1 MTSILIAYG
10 TRYGATASTAA
21 FIADLLRKESFE
33 VNVVNLKEQK
43 NADFTPYD
51 LVIVGT
57 GLQFG
62 RWTGEVEDYIKGNLP
77 ALSQKKVAFF
87 VSSMKTVLER
97 EGKTSNLEADRK
109 MEIDNKL
116 AKLNF
121 NPMSIGF
128 FGGVIDFN
136 KMNPIT
142 RKMSGSMKKRL
153 ENAGF
158 KENAGVYDLR
168 NWEEIESW
176 TKDLAKKV

>member
-1 MTSILIAYG
+1 LTIALIVYG
-10 TRYGATASTAA
+10 TRYGATVSTAA
-21 FIADLLRKESFE
+21 FIADLLQKESFE
-33 VNVVNLKEQK
+33 VKVVNLKDQK
-43 NADFTPYD
+43 NPDFAPYD

-62 RWTGEVEDYIKGNLP
+62 RWTGEAEDYIKRNLP
-77 ALSQKKVAFF
+77 AFAQKKVAFF
-87 VSSMKTVLER
+87 ASSMKTVLER
-97 EGKTSNLEADRK
+97 EGKPGALASDRK
-109 MEIDNKL
+109 MELDDKF

-121 NPMSIGF
+121 NPLSVGF

-168 NWEEIESW
+168 NWVEIESW

>member
-1 MTSILIAYG
+1 MTNTLIAYG
-10 TRYGATASTAA
+10 TRYGATASTAK
-21 FIADLLRKESFE
+21 FIADLLQKEGFE
-33 VNVVNLKEQK
+33 VKVVNLKEQK
-43 NADFTPYD
+43 NPDFATYD

-62 RWTGEVEDYIKGNLP
+62 RWTSEVEDYLKRNLP

-87 VSSMKTVLER
+87 ASSMKTVLER
-97 EGKTSNLEADRK
+97 EGKTSDLEADRK
-109 MEIDNKL
+109 MELDNKL

-121 NPMSIGF
+121 NPVSVGF

-136 KMNPIT
+136 KMNPLT

-158 KENAGVYDLR
+158 KENEGAYDLR

-176 TKDLAKKV
+176 TKELTKKV